1 VAHGDFFVI
10 SKGDLV
16 GPCEFSKSQETGE
29 AGVEKGIKE
38 KVVVKGGGGE
48 VIGDG
53 EKVCDGEG
61 GFALSGGAVISFGS
75 RQCSIDEGRFAVE
88 AYVGEEWFELVANT
102 GKVGVHGFKVD
113 VEALEGCVVA

>member
-1 VAHGDFFVI
+1 M
-10 SKGDLV
+10 
-16 GPCEFSKSQETGE
+16 QETGE

-38 KVVVKGGGGE
+38 KVVVKGGGGQ

-61 GFALSGGAVISFGS
+61 GFAFSGGAVISFRS

-88 AYVGEEWFELVANT
+88 AYVWEEWLELVANT
-102 GKVGVHGFKVD
+102 GKVRVHGFRVD

>member
-1 VAHGDFFVI
+1 MTHGDFFVI
-10 SKGDLV
+10 SKGHLV
-16 GPCEFSKSQETGE
+16 GPCEFSKLQETGE
-29 AGVEKGIKE
+29 ASVEKGIKE

-61 GFALSGGAVISFGS
+61 GFVLSAGAVISFGS
-75 RQCSIDEGRFAVE
+75 RQCSIDEGRYAVE
-88 AYVGEEWFELVANT
+88 AYVREERFKLVANT
-102 GKVGVHGFKVD
+102 GKVRVHGFRVD